1 MSFSSGRVSFC
12 RFKVDG
18 DAPAAVDETVL
29 GTLKDHAFH
38 EAAIGVPDVV
48 EAGFIT
54 GTHLFDTQFTYEANA
69 FGDPP
74 GSLLLCALRLDT
86 HQVPAEVS
94 HAYKQIET
102 QAAAKLNPSGFASKA
117 QKKDA
122 ADVADRRLHDEIA
135 AGKYRRSKVVPVLWD
150 LAGRQLF
157 LGATSNAAVE
167 QIASQMGEAFNV
179 DLEML
184 TSGVAASQFFSGN
197 RRDFEDL
204 QPSPFTAP
212 PKDARAATEEAGE
225 GKALDVAIPT
235 TPWIAAASNTRD
247 FLGNEWL
254 IWLWWLVENE
264 GGVVTVPDRAGGKK
278 TGRQSRIALVID
290 RSLDMD
296 CAWDVTGRQSLRG
309 GRPTLLPE
317 AGEALAE
324 GKWPRKMGLILADAD
339 DETQWELSLQ
349 GDRLAVSGAAMPKV
363 EEATSPREITD
374 ARLQSTV
381 RLAGVLDGLFHA
393 FLAERTGKGWAS
405 RREVIREWIKARV
418 KRGRRAGS

>member
-18 DAPAAVDETVL
+18 DAPAVVDETVL
-29 GTLKDHAFH
+29 GTLKDHAFR
-38 EAAIGVPDVV
+38 EAAVGVPDVV

-54 GTHLFDTQFTYEANA
+54 GNHLFDTQFTYEGNA

-94 HAYKQIET
+94 YAYRQLEE

-117 QKKDA
+117 QKADAKDIA
-122 ADVADRRLHDEIA
+122 ERRLHDEIA
-135 AGKYRRSKVVPVLWD
+135 EGKYRRSKVAPVLWD
-150 LAGRQLF
+150 LPGGQLF
-157 LGATSNAAVE
+157 LGATSNVAVE
-167 QIASQMGEAFNV
+167 QISRMMGEAFNV
-179 DLEML
+179 DLQLL
-184 TSGVAASQFFSGN
+184 TSGASASAFFGGN

-204 QPSPFTAP
+204 KPSPFTAP
-212 PKDARAATEEAGE
+212 PKDARASTDEAE
-225 GKALDVAIPT
+225 GKPGDLSIPR
-235 TPWIAAASNTRD
+235 TPWVAGSANTRD

-254 IWLWWLVENE
+254 IWLWWQVENE
-264 GGVVTVPDRAGGKK
+264 GGVVAIGDLAGGKR

-290 RSLDMD
+290 RTLDME
-296 CAWDVTGRQSLRG
+296 CAWEVTGKQSLRG

-324 GKWPRKMGLILADAD
+324 GKWPRKMGLIVADAD
-339 DETQWELSLQ
+339 DETQWELTLQ
-349 GDRLAVSGAAMPKV
+349 GDRFAVSGAALPKI
-363 EEATSPREITD
+363 EDATSPREIAD
-374 ARLQSTV
+374 ARLQATV

-405 RREVIREWIKARV
+405 RREAIRDWIKARL
-418 KRGRRAGS
+418 KRGRRS